1 MLAESPL
8 YDSLERNAFS
18 TTGEAMCIYGVPAV
32 IECPI
37 NNSYFFYANC
47 FCLSIFFCRVRYYVI
62 FIVAVGT
69 LLFVIKLM
77 R

>member
-1 MLAESPL
+1 MVH
-8 YDSLERNAFS
+8 SLFL
-18 TTGEAMCIYGVPAV
+18 GEVGVT
-32 IECPI
+32 ECLI

-69 LLFVIKLM
+69 LLFVIKLI